1 MTPQPVDSKFNPV
14 TTNLP
19 SSEDIPQ
26 IGVIDNSR
34 GNLQNID
41 LSNGGQVLVPVDER
55 TFNPVEESKPIYFTY
70 PKDSSNDVPEDIKN
84 IPGLSTVY
92 IVSPPGAPDEFLVLV
107 VIKPTES
114 FTVPEKGTPY
124 IPLNDTSSTLPK
136 LNEEKTVFVVIPKY
150 TTVTYEVCEEI
161 TTATPSTQFT
171 TEATTT
177 GATTP
182 GTTTSGRTGVTTTGA
197 TTLVTTGGTTSGT
210 TGPTTSGTTGPTTS
224 GSTLTTAGPC
234 GVSMT
239 PQPVDSKFNPV
250 TTNLPSSEDIPQIG
264 VIDNSRGNLQN
275 IDLSNG
281 GQVLVP
287 VDERTFNPVE
297 ESKPIY
303 FTYPKD
309 SSNDVPED
317 IKNIPGLSTVYIVSP
332 PGAPDEFLVLVVI
345 KPTESFTVPEKGTP
359 YIPLNDTSST
369 LPKLNEEKTVFV
381 VIPKYTTVTYEVC
394 EGTTGATTSG
404 TTGPITSGST
414 LTTAG
419 PCGVSMTPQ
428 PVNSKF
434 NPVTTNLPSS
444 EDIPQIGVIDNSR
457 GKLQNID
464 LSNGGQVLVPVD
476 ERTFNPV
483 EESKPIYFTYPKD
496 SSNDV
501 PEDIK
506 NIPGLS
512 TVYIVSPPGAPDEFL
527 VLVVIKPSES
537 FTVPEK
543 GTPYIPLNDT
553 SSTLPKLNEEK
564 TVFVVIPKYTTVTY
578 EVCEEQPPG
587 SESTSVSQS
596 TPAQP
601 TETETTSPTVTLP
614 VGSSTSSA
622 PTVSVTET
630 VSETTVPSTSGTTT
644 SGRTGATTTG
654 ATTLVTTGGT
664 TSGTTGATTSGT
676 TGPTTSGSTLTT
688 AGPCG
693 VSMTPQPVDS
703 KFNPV
708 TTNLPSS
715 EDIPQIGVI
724 DNSRGNLQN
733 IDLSNGGQVLVPV
746 DERTFNPVE
755 ESKPIYF
762 TYPKDSSN
770 DVPEDIKNIPG
781 LSTVYIVSPPGAPDE
796 FLVLV
801 VIKPTESFTV
811 PEKGTPYIPL
821 NDTSSTLPKLN
832 EEKTVFVVIPK
843 YTTVTYEVCEGTTGA
858 TTSGTTGPITSGST
872 LTTAGPCGV
881 SMTPQPVNSK
891 FNPVTTN
898 LPSSEDIPQ
907 IGVIDNSRGKLQN
920 IDLSNGGQVLVP
932 VDERTFNPVEESK
945 PIYFTYPKDSSND
958 VPEDIKN
965 IPGLSTV
972 YIVSPPG
979 APDEFLVLVVI
990 KPSESFTVPEK
1001 GTPYIPLVRIC
1012 LVIGY

>member
-34 GNLQNID
+34 GN
-41 LSNGGQVLVPVDER
+41 
-55 TFNPVEESKPIYFTY
+55 
-70 PKDSSNDVPEDIKN
+70 
-84 IPGLSTVY
+84 
-92 IVSPPGAPDEFLVLV
+92 
-107 VIKPTES
+107 
-114 FTVPEKGTPY
+114 
-124 IPLNDTSSTLPK
+124 
-136 LNEEKTVFVVIPKY
+136 
-150 TTVTYEVCEEI
+150 
-161 TTATPSTQFT
+161 
-171 TEATTT
+171 
-177 GATTP
+177 
-182 GTTTSGRTGVTTTGA
+182 
-197 TTLVTTGGTTSGT
+197 
-210 TGPTTSGTTGPTTS
+210 
-224 GSTLTTAGPC
+224 
-234 GVSMT
+234 
-239 PQPVDSKFNPV
+239 
-250 TTNLPSSEDIPQIG
+250 
-264 VIDNSRGNLQN
+264 
-275 IDLSNG
+275 
-281 GQVLVP
+281 
-287 VDERTFNPVE
+287 
-297 ESKPIY
+297 
-303 FTYPKD
+303 
-309 SSNDVPED
+309 
-317 IKNIPGLSTVYIVSP
+317 
-332 PGAPDEFLVLVVI
+332 
-345 KPTESFTVPEKGTP
+345 
-359 YIPLNDTSST
+359 
-369 LPKLNEEKTVFV
+369 
-381 VIPKYTTVTYEVC
+381 
-394 EGTTGATTSG
+394 
-404 TTGPITSGST
+404 
-414 LTTAG
+414 
-419 PCGVSMTPQ
+419 
-428 PVNSKF
+428 
-434 NPVTTNLPSS
+434 
-444 EDIPQIGVIDNSR
+444 
-457 GKLQNID
+457 LQNID

-801 VIKPTESFTV
+801 VIKPSESFTV

-843 YTTVTYEVCEGTTGA
+843 YTTVTYEVCEGGTTSGTTGA
-858 TTSGTTGPITSGST
+858 TTSGTTGPTTSGST

-881 SMTPQPVNSK
+881 SMTPQPVDSK

-907 IGVIDNSRGKLQN
+907 IGVIDNSRGNLQN

-990 KPSESFTVPEK
+990 KPTESFTVPEKGTAYIPLNDTSSTLPKLNEEKTVFVVIPKYTTVTYEVCEGGTTSGTTGATTSGTTGPTTSGSTLTTAGPCGVSMTPQPVDSKFNPVTTNLPSSEDIPQIGVIDNSRGNLQNIDLSNGGQVLVPVDERTFNPVEESKPIYFTYPKDSSNDVPEDIKNIPGLSTVYIVSPPGAPDEFLVLVVIKPTESFTVPEK